1 MIEVEVLFIFAQK
14 PAAKRLNYQFRFNY
28 SITQLQ

>member
-1 MIEVEVLFIFAQK
+1 MIEVEVLFIFAQN
-14 PAAKRLNYQFRFNY
+14 PVAKRLNCQFRFNY